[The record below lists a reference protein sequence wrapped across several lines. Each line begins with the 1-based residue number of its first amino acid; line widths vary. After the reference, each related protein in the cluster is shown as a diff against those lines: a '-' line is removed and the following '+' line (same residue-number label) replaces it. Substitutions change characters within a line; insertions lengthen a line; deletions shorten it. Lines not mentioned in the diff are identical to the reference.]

1 MRGMFQDPIIFLR
14 FPKFN
19 SNFRLVGTFAATNTQ
34 KYRHVKYTCL
44 ILAHLYPLAL
54 KIAVKFLQ
62 IEINSHHT
70 LKHPKKLRRRTM
82 VDHLLFIT
90 CFRGGLGLF
99 YGSSLAEKA
108 RAAWVLSASAGGTGT
123 FSAPAATRSMS
134 ANAHKALP
142 FLLRNGEKIKST
154 KLHRK

>member
-1 MRGMFQDPIIFLR
+1 M
-14 FPKFN
+14 
-19 SNFRLVGTFAATNTQ
+19 
-34 KYRHVKYTCL
+34 
-44 ILAHLYPLAL
+44 
-54 KIAVKFLQ
+54 
-62 IEINSHHT
+62 
-70 LKHPKKLRRRTM
+70 
-82 VDHLLFIT
+82 DHLL
-90 CFRGGLGLF
+90 LGLLFSGRFGRF
-99 YGSSLAEKA
+99 YGSFLAEKA

>member
-19 SNFRLVGTFAATNTQ
+19 SNFRLVGAFAATNTQ

-70 LKHPKKLRRRTM
+70 LKHPQKTTPENKGRFL
-82 VDHLLFIT
+82 
-90 CFRGGLGLF
+90 CFRGGLGDF
-99 YGSSLAEKA
+99 MAVS
-108 RAAWVLSASAGGTGT
+108 
-123 FSAPAATRSMS
+123 
-134 ANAHKALP
+134 
-142 FLLRNGEKIKST
+142 
-154 KLHRK
+154 

>member
-1 MRGMFQDPIIFLR
+1 MRGMFQNPIIFLR

-19 SNFRLVGTFAATNTQ
+19 SNFRLVGAFAATNTQ

-70 LKHPKKLRRRTM
+70 LKHPQKTTPENKGRFL
-82 VDHLLFIT
+82 

-123 FSAPAATRSMS
+123 FSAPAATRSTS

-142 FLLRNGEKIKST
+142 FLLRNGTKFL